1 MPLHEVTTC
10 AASHIPEMAAR
21 DGNGSPTAPWDDP
34 HPGQRVLLSKP
45 APGTCGYSQTMRGS
59 DFVDAMAAKEE
70 SPLQHPATEPV
81 RRSPPTWHRNT
92 MPRPLTI
99 PARVPEEPESKSAP
113 VIRSRRLSF
122 GEPLDPVSA
131 GAPQGPQQAGETDA
145 DMETETGA
153 FLNEGGPEDTKG
165 DDLSPCLLSDFSN
178 HLGISPGQE
187 EDDVSVTVV
196 GSASYSRM
204 SSSEDLYGWEAEL
217 EKKMQCGMDDTDCF
231 CRFEPLH
238 YERGDGGK
246 RSLLHRVFS
255 IPSTRR
261 SSPGA

>member
-10 AASHIPEMAAR
+10 ATSHIPEMAAR

-34 HPGQRVLLSKP
+34 HPGQRVMLSQP
-45 APGTCGYSQTMRGS
+45 APGTCGHPQTMRGS
-59 DFVDAMAAKEE
+59 DFVGGVAAKEE
-70 SPLQHPATEPV
+70 AALEQPVSEPV

-99 PARVPEEPESKSAP
+99 PAQVPEEPESKSAP

-122 GEPLDPVSA
+122 GEPVDPVSA
-131 GAPQGPQQAGETDA
+131 GAPQVPQQASEIDTDT
-145 DMETETGA
+145 ETEIGA
-153 FLNEGGPEDTKG
+153 FLDEMDPEDPKG
-165 DDLSPCLLSDFSN
+165 AELSPCFLSDFSN

-187 EDDVSVTVV
+187 DDDVSVTVV

-217 EKKMQCGMDDTDCF
+217 EKKAQCGMDDPECF
-231 CRFEPLH
+231 CRCEPLH
-238 YERGDGGK
+238 YERADGGK

-255 IPSTRR
+255 IPSARR
-261 SSPGA
+261 TGPGA